1 MLWAVWGHLLPPF
14 ATWPYLWQPKMS
26 SDVVRCPP
34 WGHKTPS
41 TLNGEAL
48 FPTLSLSN
56 AVLSQES
63 SCDLLANHAHRR
75 ASGQPWCV
83 SSAGMVLDVSK
94 SLKTK
99 HANVRVLTRQLL
111 QCHQPHGEPQPIPLL
126 LHSQVLVYLEC
137 KWSCVPALPQGHS
150 LLFLFEDAA
159 LSARITSAPAHWT
172 TGSLTS
178 LRFILCQTQRVL

>member
-1 MLWAVWGHLLPPF
+1 
-14 ATWPYLWQPKMS
+14 MS

-34 WGHKTPS
+34 RGHITPL

-48 FPTLSLSN
+48 FYTLSLSN

-75 ASGQPWCV
+75 ASGQPWWL

-99 HANVRVLTRQLL
+99 NANVRVLTRQLL
-111 QCHQPHGEPQPIPLL
+111 QCHRPHGEPQPIPLL
-126 LHSQVLVYLEC
+126 LHSQVLVHFGKLMILC
-137 KWSCVPALPQGHS
+137 SRPTPGPFSSCLKMLLSQPASPVHL
-150 LLFLFEDAA
+150 
-159 LSARITSAPAHWT
+159 HWT

-178 LRFILCQTQRVL
+178 LRFILCPTQRVL